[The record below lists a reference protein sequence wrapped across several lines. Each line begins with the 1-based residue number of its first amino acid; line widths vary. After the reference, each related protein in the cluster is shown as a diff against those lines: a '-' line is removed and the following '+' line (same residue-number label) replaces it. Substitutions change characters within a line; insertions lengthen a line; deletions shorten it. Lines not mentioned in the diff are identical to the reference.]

1 MSVDR
6 RLLNWGVFL
15 VLLGG
20 VPLAVAQGWI
30 PRDTVVNAWELWPFI
45 LIGAGIGLL
54 LRRTPLR
61 GLGGIIVAA
70 TFGTILGAILAV
82 GVGGI
87 GSIGI
92 GNLGCGAAEANAP
105 QILHQQ
111 GTFEGG
117 AGTVLLSANC
127 SSIRVVTASGHG
139 WDVTVRGA
147 DSARPTVEASAGALK
162 VRSPAR
168 PLVVPFGSQRATWD
182 TTLGSDPQLGLL
194 VDVNAGDADFDLAG
208 ATVTGF
214 SFTGNAIGTSR
225 LDLSAARVA
234 QLDVIVNAGD
244 LRIALPSAASLRGT
258 LQGNA
263 ASVRLCA
270 APGVGLR
277 LVVDGNLTASNN
289 YADAG
294 LTKAGNAW
302 VTEGYA
308 GATTKIDLETTGSA
322 VSFTLNPK
330 DGCR

>member
-30 PRDTVVNAWELWPFI
+30 PRDTVANAWELWPFI

-87 GSIGI
+87 GDIGI
-92 GNLGCGAAEANAP
+92 GSLGCGPAADGAP
-105 QILHQQ
+105 QILHEQ
-111 GTFEGG
+111 GTFPGSSGQVMLAANCADVEIAPASG
-117 AGTVLLSANC
+117 AGWS
-127 SSIRVVTASGHG
+127 VV
-139 WDVTVRGA
+139 VRGT
-147 DSARPTVEASAGALK
+147 DNARPTVASSGDTLEI
-162 VRSPAR
+162 RSAPSRFVLAPR
-168 PLVVPFGSQRATWD
+168 RSTWQVDLGTD
-182 TTLGSDPQLGLL
+182 TRLDLQ
-194 VDVNAGDADFDLAG
+194 VDVNAGRATIDTGTAVLSRLA
-208 ATVTGF
+208 
-214 SFTGNAIGTSR
+214 FTGNAVGGTL
-225 LDLSAARVA
+225 LDLSRSRVDALEA
-234 QLDVIVNAGD
+234 QVNAGD
-244 LRIALPSAASLRGT
+244 VAIRLPAGADLTGGVSA
-258 LQGNA
+258 NA

-277 LVVDGNLTASNN
+277 LLVDGNVTASNN

-302 VTEGYA
+302 VSEGYA
-308 GATTKIDLETTGSA
+308 SATTKIDLETTGSA